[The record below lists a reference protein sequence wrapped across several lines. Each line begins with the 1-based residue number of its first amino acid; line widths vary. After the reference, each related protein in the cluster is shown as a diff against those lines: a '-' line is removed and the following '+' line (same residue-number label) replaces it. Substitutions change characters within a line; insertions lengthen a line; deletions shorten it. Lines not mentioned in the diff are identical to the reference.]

1 MAKQVKLSAKLRSH
15 VGRNSVKQLRAR
27 GAVPANIYGP
37 KTQPSNLEISAR
49 EINQLLSHV
58 VGENIL
64 VELEIDND
72 GKTSKRLSLI
82 QEVQH
87 HALRG
92 DVLHVDFLEVSMN
105 EVLHTEV
112 TVEPVG
118 EAIGVKSYGGLL
130 EQLLRHITIECLPKN
145 LPDCIRVDVSK
156 LGLGDSL
163 HLRDLILP
171 EGVKATGDGDLTV
184 FLVAEPKVAGE
195 SKSEEAPQAPEVIK
209 EKKKEAT
216 AEAANKK

>member
-1 MAKQVKLSAKLRSH
+1 MAKQVKLSAKPRSH
-15 VGRNSVKQLRAR
+15 VGRNSVKQLRSR
-27 GAVPANIYGP
+27 GAVPANMYGP
-37 KTQPSNLEISAR
+37 KTSPGNLEINIR
-49 EINQLLSHV
+49 EINQLLAHA

-64 VELEIDND
+64 VELEVDHG
-72 GKTSKRLSLI
+72 GKTSKHLSLI

-87 HALRG
+87 HAVRG

-112 TVEPVG
+112 TVEPIG
-118 EAIGVKSYGGLL
+118 EAVGVKSYGGLL
-130 EQLLRHITIECLPKN
+130 EQLLRHITIECLPKD
-145 LPDCIRVDVSK
+145 LPECIRVDVSK

-184 FLVAEPKVAGE
+184 FLVAEPKVA
-195 SKSEEAPQAPEVIK
+195 EEPKADEVQQAPEVIK
-209 EKKKEAT
+209 EKKPEAG
-216 AEAANKK
+216 AEEKAKG

>member
-1 MAKQVKLSAKLRSH
+1 MAKQVQLSAKPRSH
-15 VGRNSVKQLRAR
+15 VGRNSVKQLRSR
-27 GAVPANIYGP
+27 GSVPANMYGSKNNP
-37 KTQPSNLEISAR
+37 CNLEISTKA
-49 EINQLLSHV
+49 INHLLSHA

-64 VELEIDND
+64 VELEIDHGD
-72 GKTSKRLSLI
+72 KTTKHLSLI

-87 HALRG
+87 HAVRG

-105 EVLHTEV
+105 KMLHTEV
-112 TVEPVG
+112 PLEPVG

-130 EQLLRHITIECLPKN
+130 EQLLRHITIECLPKD
-145 LPDCIRVDVSK
+145 LPESIRIDVSK

-184 FLVAEPKVAGE
+184 FLVAEPKVAEE
-195 SKSEEAPQAPEVIK
+195 SKLGETQQAPEVIK
-209 EKKKEAT
+209 EKKS
-216 AEAANKK
+216 EAAAEGEKK

>member
-1 MAKQVKLSAKLRSH
+1 MAKQVKLSAKPRSH
-15 VGRNSVKQLRAR
+15 VGRNSVKQLRSR

-37 KTQPSNLEISAR
+37 KTQPSNLEISTKDINKLLAR
-49 EINQLLSHV
+49 A

-64 VELEIDND
+64 VELEIEHGD
-72 GKTSKRLSLI
+72 KTTKHLSLI

-87 HALRG
+87 HAVRG

-105 EVLHTEV
+105 ELLHTEV
-112 TVEPVG
+112 TIEAIG
-118 EAIGVKSYGGLL
+118 ESIGVKSSGGLL
-130 EQLLRHITIECLPKN
+130 EQLLRHIAIECLPKD
-145 LPDCIRVDVSK
+145 LPESVRVDVSK

-184 FLVAEPKVAGE
+184 FLVAEPKVA
-195 SKSEEAPQAPEVIK
+195 EEPKGDEVQQAPEVIR
-209 EKKKEAT
+209 EKKP
-216 AEAANKK
+216 EAAGDDKK

>member
-1 MAKQVKLSAKLRSH
+1 MAKQVKLSAKPRSH
-15 VGRNSVKQLRAR
+15 VGRNSVKQLRSR

-37 KTQPSNLEISAR
+37 KTQPSNLEISTKDINKLLAR
-49 EINQLLSHV
+49 A

-64 VELEIDND
+64 VELEIEHGD
-72 GKTSKRLSLI
+72 KTTKHLSLI

-87 HALRG
+87 HAVRG

-105 EVLHTEV
+105 ELLHTEV
-112 TVEPVG
+112 TIEAIG
-118 EAIGVKSYGGLL
+118 ESIGVKSSGGLL
-130 EQLLRHITIECLPKN
+130 EQLLRHIAIECLPKD
-145 LPDCIRVDVSK
+145 LPESVRVDVSK

-184 FLVAEPKVAGE
+184 FLVAEPKVA
-195 SKSEEAPQAPEVIK
+195 EEPKGDEIQQAPEVIR
-209 EKKKEAT
+209 EKKTEAG
-216 AEAANKK
+216 ADGGDKK